1 MKATPKPKPQRY
13 LWHKIVIMVI
23 GLVLS
28 VVLHEAFHIGVHW
41 GEIESISFFQGESIA
56 EIIVTKHSDSDIQNE
71 EIAAYLITLLVIFF
85 TVMIIYRI
93 NDATDT
99 RTVRQILSEDS
110 KDLQKMKSAEFAKL
124 VGKTDLAGSKT
135 KSHSKSKKSR

>member
-1 MKATPKPKPQRY
+1 MKAKPAAKPQNY
-13 LWHKIVIMVI
+13 LWHKIVIVII

-56 EIIVTKHSDSDIQNE
+56 EIIVTKHSDSDIQGE
-71 EIAAYLITLLVIFF
+71 EMAAYLITLLVIFF
-85 TVMIIYRI
+85 TVMIVYRI

-110 KDLQKMKSAEFAKL
+110 KDLQKMKSAEFKKL
-124 VGKTDLAGSKT
+124 VGKTDIAGSKD
-135 KSHSKSKKSR
+135 KSSVKSKKSK

>member
-1 MKATPKPKPQRY
+1 MKTTSKAKPQSY
-13 LWHKIVIMVI
+13 LWHKIVILII

-28 VVLHEAFHIGVHW
+28 VVLHEAFHIAVHW

-56 EIIVTKHSDSDIQNE
+56 EIIVTKHSDSDIQGE

-124 VGKTDLAGSKT
+124 VGKTDLAASKGRPG
-135 KSHSKSKKSR
+135 KKSKKLG